1 MTIPTEDLQKTSP
14 AAKIELFELELVQNI
29 HYTGT
34 AYPSGSDQG
43 VFRFHNGI
51 NMNTSV
57 NIIFNTKSYLRIP
70 IEASGFE
77 KQSSNKSTPR
87 PTLRLSNAFSSVTS
101 IMQQVN
107 QITPRNDL
115 SLAKFTRKTTL
126 VKYLDATNF
135 DSSSPE
141 IAVTSPPQLYPDE
154 IYFIE
159 RKVQETQDLV
169 EFELRS
175 ALDFGN
181 KRIPS
186 RIVTRKDFPTVG
198 GFAI

>member
-57 NIIFNTKSYLRIP
+57 NIIFNTKSYFRIP
-70 IEASGFE
+70 IEATGFE

-87 PTLRLSNAFSSVTS
+87 PTLRLSNAFSSITS

>member
-14 AAKIELFELELVQNI
+14 AAKIELFELKLVQNI

-34 AYPSGSDQG
+34 TYPSGSDQG

-70 IEASGFE
+70 IEATGFE

-87 PTLRLSNAFSSVTS
+87 PTLRLSNAFSSITS

-107 QITPRNDL
+107 LITPRNDL

>member
-34 AYPSGSDQG
+34 NYPSGSVQG

-70 IEASGFE
+70 IEATGFE

-87 PTLRLSNAFSSVTS
+87 PTLRLSNAFSSITS

-107 QITPRNDL
+107 LITPRNDL

-135 DSSSPE
+135 NSSSPE

>member
-70 IEASGFE
+70 IEAIGFE

-186 RIVTRKDFPTVG
+186 TIVTRKNFPTVG

>member
-70 IEASGFE
+70 IEAIGFE

>member
-1 MTIPTEDLQKTSP
+1 MTIPTEDLQKISP
-14 AAKIELFELELVQNI
+14 SAKIELFELELVQNI

-34 AYPSGSDQG
+34 SYPSGSDQG

-57 NIIFNTKSYLRIP
+57 NVIFSTKSYTRIP
-70 IEASGFE
+70 IEATGFE
-77 KQSSNKSTPR
+77 KQSSNKSSPR
-87 PTLRLSNAFSSVTS
+87 PTLRLSNVFSTVTS
-101 IMQQVN
+101 IMQAVN
-107 QITPRNDL
+107 QVTPRNDL

-135 DSSSPE
+135 SSSSPE
-141 IAVTSPPQLYPDE
+141 IAVSSPPQLYPDE

-159 RKVQETQDLV
+159 RKVQETQNIV

-186 RIVTRKDFPTVG
+186 RIVTRTKFPSVG
-198 GFAI
+198 GFAV